1 MRARRKVLRLDLE
14 KGKGEWEED
23 LVAADRSVLLVV
35 NGSPLTVLPSSPRN
49 LRELALGHLFG
60 EGMISSPEEVEGV
73 RVKGERVEVR
83 VRGERRTEAL
93 DPVELAG
100 RLPRPPPT
108 TFDPSVLLSPFRSL
122 LPRSPIFRSTGGTH
136 VAALV
141 TREGE
146 VVARMEDVSRH
157 GAVDK
162 VLGKALLLGTDFSST
177 FLALSGRVAGEVV
190 VKALRAGIP
199 LVASK
204 AAPLLSGILA
214 AEAGGLTL
222 VCFARGS
229 RLNVYTHP
237 ERVGGTR
244 GKEL

>member
-1 MRARRKVLRLDLE
+1 MRARRRVLRLDLE

-23 LVAADRSVLLVV
+23 LVAVDRSVLLVV
-35 NGSPLTVLPSSPRN
+35 NGFPLTVLPSSPRN
-49 LRELALGHLFG
+49 LRELALGHLLG
-60 EGMISSPEEVEGV
+60 EGVISSPEEVKGV
-73 RVKGERVEVR
+73 RVRGERVEVR
-83 VRGERRTEAL
+83 LRGEGRMEAL
-93 DPVELAG
+93 DPLEAVE

-108 TFDPSVLLSPFRSL
+108 SFDPAVLLEPFRSL
-122 LPRSPIFRSTGGTH
+122 LPRSPVFRSTGGTH

-162 VLGKALLLGTDFSST
+162 VLGRGLMLGADFSSS
-177 FLALSGRVAGEVV
+177 FLALSGRVGEEVV

-237 ERVGGTR
+237 ERVAGKAGG
-244 GKEL
+244 

>member
-1 MRARRKVLRLDLE
+1 LRLDLE

-23 LVAADRSVLLVV
+23 LVAVDRSVLLVV
-35 NGSPLTVLPSSPRN
+35 NGFPFTSLPSSPRN

-60 EGMISSPEEVEGV
+60 EGVISSPEEVEAV
-73 RVKGERVEVR
+73 RVRGDTVEVR
-83 VRGERRTEAL
+83 VRGERRMEAL

-108 TFDPSVLLSPFRSL
+108 SFDPEVLLEPFRSL
-122 LPRSPIFRSTGGTH
+122 LPRSPVFRSTGGAH

-146 VVARMEDVSRH
+146 VVARMEDVSRY

-162 VLGKALLLGTDFSST
+162 VLGRALLLGADFSTS

-190 VKALRAGIP
+190 VRALRAGIP

-222 VCFARGS
+222 VGFARGS
-229 RLNVYTHP
+229 RLNVYAHP
-237 ERVGGTR
+237 ERVR
-244 GKEL
+244 VKA